1 MIFLNIFYQIFQR
14 LEKIMKEMVNKEVKT
29 EESKP
34 VNAWENAQNALKEMK
49 TQKNPK
55 ADLNTGFSNP
65 YSNGVLG
72 NGYMLSYNQQFNNGP
87 PGNWYNQPPPSYQ
100 NR

>member
-1 MIFLNIFYQIFQR
+1 
-14 LEKIMKEMVNKEVKT
+14 MVSKEVKS

-34 VNAWENAQNALKEMK
+34 VHAWENAQNALKEMK

-55 ADLNTGFSNP
+55 VDLNTGFSNP

-72 NGYMLSYNQQFNNGP
+72 NGYMYNNYNNPQFSNGP
-87 PGNWYNQPPPSYQ
+87 PPCNGNWYNQQPPSGYQ
-100 NR
+100 NGYVVHC